1 MISFIE
7 HTNRDLM
14 EHVPETGTETNK
26 RFVGWLNVT
35 YRELSH
41 FLEANPDGVNLT
53 AVTKEI
59 SARWKL
65 LSQEDRVAVTA
76 GSMQEI
82 EEEREAKDLASHNV
96 PLRAFYD
103 ARSTVQAVE
112 KEVSNTC
119 YQPDL

>member
-1 MISFIE
+1 M
-7 HTNRDLM
+7 TC
-14 EHVPETGTETNK
+14 
-26 RFVGWLNVT
+26 
-35 YRELSH
+35 RELSR

-65 LSQEDRVAVTA
+65 LSQEDCVAVTA

-82 EEEREAKDLASHNV
+82 EEEHEAKDLASHNI

-103 ARSTVQAVE
+103 TRSTVQVVE
-112 KEVSNTC
+112 TEVSNTC

>member
-1 MISFIE
+1 
-7 HTNRDLM
+7 M
-14 EHVPETGTETNK
+14 ECVPETGTETNK

-59 SARWKL
+59 NARWKL

-82 EEEREAKDLASHNV
+82 EEERKAKDLASHNV

>member
-1 MISFIE
+1 
-7 HTNRDLM
+7 M
-14 EHVPETGTETNK
+14 EHIPETGTETNK

-35 YRELSH
+35 YCELSH
-41 FLEANPDGVNLT
+41 FLEANPDRVNLM

-65 LSQEDRVAVTA
+65 LSQEDCVAVTA

-82 EEEREAKDLASHNV
+82 EEEHEAKDLASHNI

-103 ARSTVQAVE
+103 TRSTVQVVE
-112 KEVSNTC
+112 TEVSNTC